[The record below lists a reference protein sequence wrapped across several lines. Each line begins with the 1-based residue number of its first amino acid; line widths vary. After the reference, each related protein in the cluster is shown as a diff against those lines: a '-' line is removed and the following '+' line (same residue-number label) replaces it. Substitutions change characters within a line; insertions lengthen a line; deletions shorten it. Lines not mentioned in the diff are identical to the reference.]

1 MIRTIRVIENTKR
14 QTARI
19 ALLTLFLVSGC
30 GSPLVLDDDGAL
42 VLIPHETGGQGHI
55 IVKAMIND
63 QGPFRFALD
72 TGASMSIIF
81 DQTREKAGLNL
92 VNDKR
97 VLIAGMVGTGDFPI
111 SSIASLEVG
120 SESWTN
126 AQVASLP
133 ALDGVPLEI
142 DGILGIDF
150 LSRYAVGVSPEDQVV
165 RLYPRTV
172 VSERTYR
179 GWTSIPMQQLQIG
192 RGDASAYTI
201 NLYVGDVTIPAL
213 LDLGAGT
220 NLMNW
225 HAARA
230 LRIRPKRSGSKNRI
244 FGAIGIVPVITQLE
258 VEQLM
263 IETIQVRNRTFF
275 VSDFSIFEVLGLED
289 RPVAIVGPG
298 LFRERDFVIDF
309 ERNRMLLRSGK

>member
-1 MIRTIRVIENTKR
+1 MQSNSW
-14 QTARI
+14 QTART
-19 ALLTLFLVSGC
+19 ALLTLILASGC

-42 VLIPHETGGQGHI
+42 VSIPHETGSQGHI
-55 IVKAMIND
+55 IVEAMIND
-63 QGPFRFALD
+63 QGPFKFALD

-81 DQTREKAGLNL
+81 DQTREKAGLDID
-92 VNDKR
+92 NDKR
-97 VLIAGMVGTGDFPI
+97 VLIAGTVGIGDFPV
-111 SSIASLEVG
+111 SNIASLDVG

-126 AQVASLP
+126 APVASLP
-133 ALDGVPLEI
+133 ALDDIPLEI

-150 LSRYAVGVSPEDQVV
+150 LSRYAVGVSPGDQVV
-165 RLYPRTV
+165 RLYPPTV
-172 VSERTYR
+172 VSERSYW

-192 RGDASAYTI
+192 EGGASAYTI

-225 HAARA
+225 NAARA
-230 LRIRPKRSGSKNRI
+230 LRIRPKRSGNTNRI
-244 FGAIGIVPVITQLE
+244 FGAIGVVPVITQLD

-289 RPVAIVGPG
+289 RPAAIVGPG
-298 LFRERDFVIDF
+298 LFKEREFVIDF